1 MLFDYKRSAKWPKS
15 SYFSQLV
22 LIIPHYKVIA
32 TLTDL
37 NILKRGSFK
46 DFLERLVS
54 FLIIVARC
62 ACMEKAKFLLQ
73 IKRFLTYMIDMVQG
87 ACLGISRGGQNVVA
101 PIGSTKCMQNAK
113 MDYFFASFA
122 TNMFPECHT

>member
-1 MLFDYKRSAKWPKS
+1 MLFDYKRSAKS

-37 NILKRGSFK
+37 NILKRGSFN

-87 ACLGISRGGQNVVA
+87 ACLGIPRGGHAPQNVVA